1 MKQLRLI
8 PDMEYVIHH
17 TFKNKQ
23 GEPRACREWR
33 FDDYNQARRVHH
45 LLNRHYET
53 YETALLVDNY
63 WVGH

>member
-1 MKQLRLI
+1 
-8 PDMEYVIHH
+8 MEYVIHH
-17 TFKNKQ
+17 TIKNKH

-45 LLNRHYET
+45 VLNRHCET

>member
-8 PDMEYVIHH
+8 PDMEYVVRH
-17 TFKNKQ
+17 TYKNKQ
-23 GEPRACREWR
+23 GEPRGSREWC

-45 LLNRHYET
+45 LLNRNHFT